1 MRLKRLSIFIVCVF
15 LVSILSVNYH
25 HREDRILQNG
35 SLFFDTFDDNS
46 DISTCDIHQ
55 VLLTSR
61 FIATIIIE
69 KKIFTPRILTC
80 KFITRAPPA

>member
-1 MRLKRLSIFIVCVF
+1 MKRLSIFIVCVF

-25 HREDRILQNG
+25 HREDRIFQND
-35 SLFFDTFDDNS
+35 SLFFDTVDDNS
-46 DISTCDIHQ
+46 EFSTCDIYQ

-69 KKIFTPRILTC
+69 KKIFSPRILTC

>member
-1 MRLKRLSIFIVCVF
+1 LNLKRLSIFIVCVF

-25 HREDRILQNG
+25 HREDRIFQNG

-46 DISTCDIHQ
+46 DFSTCDIYQ

-80 KFITRAPPA
+80 KFITRAPPV

>member
-1 MRLKRLSIFIVCVF
+1 MNLKRLSIFFVLIF
-15 LVSILSVNYH
+15 IVSIFSVNYH
-25 HREDRILQNG
+25 NREDRIFHDD
-35 SLFFDTFDDNS
+35 SLFFDTVDDNS
-46 DISTCDIHQ
+46 EFSTCDIYQ

-69 KKIFTPRILTC
+69 KKIFSPRILTC